1 MSVSVTLKASPT
13 TQQYGVPIV
22 FSGRVL
28 YDGEPVPG
36 LTINVKEVSTDT
48 FLAAAETD
56 LNGNYSVEW
65 VPPFEWI
72 GTFQVHTL
80 AAMLEGFWST
90 SVTLTITEVPPP
102 VSPNL
107 AIPIVIGLA
116 AVLLL
121 TGKK

>member
-1 MSVSVTLKASPT
+1 MSASVTLKATPA

-28 YDGEPVPG
+28 YDGEPVQG
-36 LTINVKEVSTDT
+36 LGIGIWEVISNTG
-48 FLAAAETD
+48 LIGVETD
-56 LNGNYSVEW
+56 LNGYYSVAW
-65 VPPFEWI
+65 TPPFEWI
-72 GTFQVHTL
+72 GTFQVATL
-80 AAMLEGFWST
+80 APMMEGFWSPP
-90 SVTLTITEVPPP
+90 VTLTVTEEKPP